1 RGGLTNAFL
10 ITGMPLRHHWPS
22 SPELRGIGVV
32 ERGGV
37 EPAIA
42 AVVEQQGT
50 FGRAHHQLSDGA
62 DEQSVIAAFG
72 GVDRDCRYCG
82 DRSLDD
88 GRGPTQLEFGC

>member
-1 RGGLTNAFL
+1 
-10 ITGMPLRHHWPS
+10 MPLRHHWPS

-50 FGRAHHQLSDGA
+50 FGRAHHQISDGA
-62 DEQSVIAAFG
+62 EPTVLAPDDPRFGEVAAYIARMTEEQKLGARFRVDG
-72 GVDRDCRYCG
+72 GEVVVEG
-82 DRSLDD
+82 
-88 GRGPTQLEFGC
+88 